1 MVRELRIVYEG
12 EEPFIFLSYSHKDI
26 TAAKEIVEELCTAG
40 YRCWYDK
47 GIQAGSEYGKII
59 ACHIKKCSFFV
70 ALISRN
76 YLASEYC
83 NDEIHYAQDLE
94 KAWVLVYLANVGLPS
109 SMYMRNCRF
118 QAIRKYEYINTKN
131 SEFYSELLGIEGIK
145 LCLALRD
152 KRGEKRGDSQT
163 SIDSKRPT
171 DKVQND
177 SISDKGDIPE
187 PDFSRGL
194 DILFEDQEVAKQ
206 EDTDGPDNQLFGWNW
221 ENLFD

>member
-47 GIQAGSEYGKII
+47 GIQAGSGYGKII

-94 KAWVLVYLANVGLPS
+94 KAWVLVYLENVGLPS